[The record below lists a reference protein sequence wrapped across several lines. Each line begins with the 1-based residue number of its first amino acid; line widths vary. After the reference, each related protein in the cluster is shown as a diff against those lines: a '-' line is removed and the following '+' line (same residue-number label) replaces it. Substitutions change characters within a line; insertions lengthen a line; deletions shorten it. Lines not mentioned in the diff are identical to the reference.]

1 MQNEVNLKNKNT
13 TLLWV
18 FLAAN
23 IIIILTISFP
33 NFLEQFDIILWTKTI
48 GASIAPV
55 ILFLLN
61 GLLSSHQKAII
72 IFWKLKDPLPG
83 SIAFSELSKKDSRI
97 DIKQLKS
104 KFGIFPRKPSEQN
117 KLWYNIYRKN
127 SSNMLVTESHRAFL
141 LARDLTS
148 LSLLLLLVMGGLALI
163 YISPT
168 IMYYYILFLIIQY
181 FANLVNARNRG
192 KRFVTNVLAVE
203 STNS

>member
-1 MQNEVNLKNKNT
+1 MQNEVNLKSKNT

-23 IIIILTISFP
+23 IIIILAMIFP
-33 NFLEQFDIILWTKTI
+33 RFLEEFDIILWTKTI
-48 GASIAPV
+48 GGSIAPV

-97 DIKQLKS
+97 DAKQLRN
-104 KFGIFPRKPSEQN
+104 KFGNLPKKPSEQN
-117 KLWYNIYRKN
+117 KLWYKIYRKN
-127 SSNMLVTESHRAFL
+127 SSNLLVVDSHRGFL

-148 LSLLLLLVMGGLALI
+148 LSFLLLFCMGALALFFI
-163 YISPT
+163 QPAYR
-168 IMYYYILFLIIQY
+168 YYYILFLIIQY
-181 FANLVNARNRG
+181 FANLINAHNRG

-203 STNS
+203 STIP